1 MLFRGACYRLAPQK
15 TGDLEQGMIDLENMQ
30 RNARRASSLLKAL
43 SNEHRLM
50 ILCKLGIG
58 EWSVGE
64 LEEVV
69 GLSQSALSQHLAR
82 LRRDGLVRTRRDAQT
97 IYYSLSDDE
106 ATKVIQAVYDVFCAT
121 PGDAETDAE
130 KEPATVP

>member
-1 MLFRGACYRLAPQK
+1 
-15 TGDLEQGMIDLENMQ
+15 
-30 RNARRASSLLKAL
+30 LLKAL

-50 ILCKLGIG
+50 ILCKLAIG

-82 LRRDGLVRTRRDAQT
+82 LRRDNLVKTRREAQT
-97 IYYSLSDDE
+97 IYYSLAGEE
-106 ATKVIQAVYDVFCAT
+106 ASRVIETVYEVFCGTDDQSGGAAT
-121 PGDAETDAE
+121 DKTPV
-130 KEPATVP
+130 PADV